1 MMKHMNRSL
10 ALLGAAATA
19 LMAGG
24 CNKDGGAA
32 KSDPAAVENAI
43 KADQVK
49 WNDDFKAKNLEALL
63 GHYSDDAFFVA
74 PGAQAEGSTAIRKVY
89 ADALADHYF
98 SVELAADKVE
108 TSGDLAY
115 ARGHFTEKHEDQ
127 KTAKIITDSGWYLT
141 VYKKQAD
148 GSWKAVEDF
157 AAADPTKT
165 KLEPVVAKPAKMISF

>member
-1 MMKHMNRSL
+1 MKQVNRSL

-19 LMAGG
+19 LLAGA

-32 KSDPAAVENAI
+32 KSDSAAVESAI

-49 WNDDFKAKNLEALL
+49 WNSDFKAKNLEALL

-74 PGAQAEGSTAIRKVY
+74 PGVQAEGSTAIRKVY

-108 TSGDLAY
+108 ASGDLAY

-127 KTAKIITDSGWYLT
+127 KTAKIITESGSYLT
-141 VYKKQAD
+141 IYKKQAD

-157 AAADPTKT
+157 AATDPTKT
-165 KLEPVVAKPAKMISF
+165 RSESVIAKPAKMISF